1 MVAVFYILAGG
12 GYYVGYFTANINT
25 GPCAGDTFNEVD
37 YQPLN
42 KIAKCGRGCEL
53 GSIKGH
59 SVFIYNGPTCSGVC
73 KGPFKYTMNPPI
85 DGSGPVP
92 SCPFCTCS

>member
-25 GPCAGDTFNEVD
+25 GPCAGDTFNETD

-42 KIAKCGRGCEL
+42 KIQ
-53 GSIKGH
+53 
-59 SVFIYNGPTCSGVC
+59 
-73 KGPFKYTMNPPI
+73 
-85 DGSGPVP
+85 P
-92 SCPFCTCS
+92 S